1 MTAKTMDELVS
12 LCKRRGFIYQSNEIY
27 GGLRGLYDYGPLG
40 VELKNNLKQSW
51 WRAMVYD
58 RDDVE
63 GLDASILTNPKVLQ
77 FSGHEDTF
85 ADPLVDCR
93 SCKSRWRA
101 DDLKDHKCPSC
112 NSDNLTEPRP
122 FNLMFKTNIGPVDD
136 GKSFAYL
143 RPETAQQIFTN
154 FKNVLDSTSRNLPFG
169 IAQIGKAFR
178 NEVTPRNFIF
188 RTREFEQMELEFFV
202 VPGTDEKWLD
212 FWVEDRIRWWS
223 EQGIDQNRLE
233 LHKVEK
239 EKLSH
244 YSKTTIDIMYGFPH
258 GLEEL
263 EGIANRADFDLGSH
277 TKGQADLNIRSRI
290 KKNTDSSTRLA
301 FQDKQTNEWQVPYV
315 IEPSAGVDR
324 GFLAVLNE
332 AYKIEKLESG
342 KERLVLALKP
352 HLAPIKAAVIPLK
365 RNHAGLLEE
374 AAKIKKTM
382 QSLQL
387 GRVLLENS
395 GNIGKN
401 YRRHDE
407 VGTPLCVTVDFQSL
421 EDQTVTLR
429 DRDTME
435 QRRVAISE
443 VAASFQDLLV
453 AQ

>member
-40 VELKNNLKQSW
+40 VELKNNLKQAW

-63 GLDASILTNPKVLQ
+63 GLDSSILTNPKVLQ
-77 FSGHEDTF
+77 YSGHEDTF

-112 NSDNLTEPRP
+112 SSEDLTEPRP
-122 FNLMFKTNIGPVDD
+122 FNLMLKTNIGPVDD

-154 FKNVLDSTSRNLPFG
+154 FKNVLDSTSRKPPFG

-212 FWVEDRIRWWS
+212 FWVKDRLRWWV
-223 EQGIDQNRLE
+223 EQGIDQNSLE
-233 LHKVEK
+233 LYKVEK

-244 YSKTTIDIMYGFPH
+244 YSKATIDIMYGFPH

-263 EGIANRADFDLGSH
+263 EGIANRTDFDLGSH
-277 TKGQADLNIRSRI
+277 TKKQRALNIKAKV
-290 KKNTDSSTRLA
+290 KKNTDSTTRLA
-301 FQDKQTNEWQVPYV
+301 FQDKQTNGWEVPFV

-324 GFLAVLNE
+324 GVLAILNE
-332 AYKIEKLESG
+332 AYRVEKLENG

-374 AAKIKKTM
+374 ATKIKKTL

-407 VGTPLCVTVDFQSL
+407 VGTPMCVTVDFQSL

-435 QRRVAISE
+435 QSRVPVSE
-443 VAASFQDLLV
+443 LASCLQSLLTV
-453 AQ
+453 

>member
-1 MTAKTMDELVS
+1 
-12 LCKRRGFIYQSNEIY
+12 
-27 GGLRGLYDYGPLG
+27 
-40 VELKNNLKQSW
+40 
-51 WRAMVYD
+51 MVHD

-63 GLDASILTNPKVLQ
+63 GLDASILTSPKVLQ
-77 FSGHEDTF
+77 YSGHEDTF
-85 ADPLVDCR
+85 TDPLVDCR

-101 DDLKDHKCPSC
+101 DDLKELKCPSC
-112 NSDNLTEPRP
+112 NSEDLTEPRP
-122 FNLMFKTNIGPVDD
+122 FNLMFKTNMGPVDD

-212 FWVEDRIRWWS
+212 FWVEARLRWWA
-223 EQGIDQNRLE
+223 EQGVDQNSLE
-233 LHKVEK
+233 LYKVEK

-244 YSKTTIDIMYGFPH
+244 YSKTTIDIMYNFPH

-263 EGIANRADFDLGSH
+263 EGIANRTDFDLGSH
-277 TKGQADLNIRSRI
+277 TKGQAGLNINSKV
-290 KKNTDSSTRLA
+290 KKNTDSTTRLA
-301 FQDKQTNEWQVPYV
+301 FQDKQTNDWGVPYV

-324 GFLAVLNE
+324 GFLAILNE
-332 AYKIEKLESG
+332 AYGVEQLEGG

-374 AAKIKKTM
+374 AAKIKKTL
-382 QSLQL
+382 QSLRV
-387 GRVLLENS
+387 GRILLENS

-435 QRRVAISE
+435 QRRVPVSE
-443 VAASFQDLLV
+443 VASCLQGLLV

>member
-1 MTAKTMDELVS
+1 
-12 LCKRRGFIYQSNEIY
+12 
-27 GGLRGLYDYGPLG
+27 
-40 VELKNNLKQSW
+40 
-51 WRAMVYD
+51 MVYD

-63 GLDASILTNPKVLQ
+63 GLDSSILTNPKVLQ
-77 FSGHEDTF
+77 YSGHEDTF

-101 DDLKDHKCPSC
+101 DDLKDNKCPSC
-112 NSDNLTEPRP
+112 SSEDLTEPRP

-154 FKNVLDSTSRNLPFG
+154 FKNVLDSTSRKPPFG

-202 VPGTDEKWLD
+202 APGTDEQWLD
-212 FWVEDRIRWWS
+212 FWVQARLKWWA
-223 EQGIDQNRLE
+223 EQGIDEKSLK

-239 EKLSH
+239 NKLSH
-244 YSKTTIDIMYGFPH
+244 YSKTTIDIMYNFPH
-258 GLEEL
+258 GQEEL
-263 EGIANRADFDLGSH
+263 EGIANRTDFELGSH
-277 TKGQADLNIRSRI
+277 TRGQAELDIKAKT
-290 KKNTDSSTRLA
+290 KKNTDSTTRLA
-301 FQDKQTNEWQVPYV
+301 FQNKQTNEWGVPYV

-324 GFLAVLNE
+324 GFLAILND
-332 AYKIEKLESG
+332 AYKTEKLEGG
-342 KERLVLALKP
+342 KERLFLALKP
-352 HLAPIKAAVIPLK
+352 CLAPIKAAVIPLK
-365 RNHAGLLEE
+365 RNHAGLTEK
-374 AAKIKKTM
+374 ATKIKKTL
-382 QSLQL
+382 QGLQL

-407 VGTPLCVTVDFQSL
+407 VGTPMCITVDFQTL

-429 DRDTME
+429 DRDTMN
-435 QRRVAISE
+435 QKRVPVSE
-443 VAASFQDLLV
+443 VPSYLKGLLV
-453 AQ
+453 D